1 MSSTSSSSSTN
12 LIIRLL
18 NSEQILVTFD
28 NAHITVLDLFIQ
40 VWKTCGIGM
49 NHIVLQRDNNEDKKN
64 EDDISDDKNKYL
76 VLSEVHEEFGYSNQH
91 WFLNTSQAWLGA
103 FRVFDLGQ
111 FGSCSVLSVPK
122 RRKLVVYCLNMTK
135 DVKDVKDV
143 KNFWN
148 YLDKIVMC
156 LDLNDLSFH
165 QPLCKVRVEY
175 GEGWGWTPSS
185 KDAIVNENFS
195 LIDIESFISFANALN
210 KPDMFRSGPA
220 VFESTSHRV
229 DQFIAQY
236 KSGYQPMWKC
246 KVGRRD
252 FSMQPILSSGV
263 LYDK

>member
-1 MSSTSSSSSTN
+1 MSSTSSTT
-12 LIIRLL
+12 LPIRLL
-18 NSEQILVTFD
+18 NGEQILVTFD
-28 NAHITVLDLFIQ
+28 TARITVLDLFIE

-49 NHIVLQRDNNEDKKN
+49 NHIVLEVEDHKDHK
-64 EDDISDDKNKYL
+64 DDKDDKDKYL
-76 VLSEVHEEFGYSNQH
+76 VLSEVHTEYGYSDRH
-91 WFLNTSQAWLGA
+91 WFLNTSHPWLGA

-122 RRKLVVYCLNMTK
+122 RRKLVVYCLNTNMT
-135 DVKDVKDV
+135 KDVKDV

-165 QPLCKVRVEY
+165 QPLCMVRVEY

-195 LIDIESFISFANALN
+195 LIDIESFISFANTMG

-220 VFESTSHRV
+220 VFESTPDRV
-229 DQFIAQY
+229 DQFIAQF

-252 FSMQPILSSGV
+252 FSMKPILSSGV